1 MRVEDLRS
9 MTEEELIRSHDTEM
23 QNRAA
28 HYNIYLDELRRRES
42 ERQGQRM
49 EELTRSTV
57 SQGERTEK
65 LTRSI
70 NRLTWWIVGLTVLIA
85 IATLAGVLLTAWSRL
100 SSG

>member
-1 MRVEDLRS
+1 VNVEDLRS

-42 ERQGQRM
+42 ERQGERM
-49 EELTRSTV
+49 EALTCSMV
-57 SQGERTEK
+57 SQGERMEK

-70 NRLTWWIVGLTVLIA
+70 NILTIIVV
-85 IATLAGVLLTAWSRL
+85 IATLIGVALTAWSVL
-100 SSG
+100 FSG